1 MKPTTPEAYKLFHE
15 GVQTLTRVE
24 HNGIKIDLDYLTKA
38 EKGLDQKIKNLSSHL
53 YDSEV
58 YETWRKLYGKKTN
71 IDSAD
76 QLGRILFDELKIPYV
91 GERTATGKYSTDD
104 EVLRTIDLPW
114 VKSYLQRK
122 KYYKARHTFLA
133 NIRNETVDGLLHPFF
148 DLHTVQTFRSCI
160 AKGSKVK
167 IVTLIG
173 SDGHAIQSQD
183 ILIENVKIGD
193 RVWCT
198 SYHNNCCHMV
208 VGHVTWAGKTGHEK
222 VIRLHWKWNN
232 TKGHLDLTPDH
243 KVRLNNGQYIR
254 ADQIKKGGR
263 SVWGHL
269 VITEIEELPDSVD
282 VYDIEVE
289 EFHNFIANE
298 ICVHNSSRSPNFQNF
313 PSRDPEITKIIRT
326 CFIARKDRQLLEM
339 DFSGIEVR
347 IACVY
352 TKDPRLIDDFTTPGK
367 DPHRDTAS
375 QLFCLPIEFLKAN
388 ADWAKKTVRDW
399 SKNRFVFPEFY
410 GSVHFQCAPHIWES
424 IIEKGDDGYK
434 FKLPDGT
441 SIKKHLARKG
451 IKELGEV
458 HPDIIKEQ
466 GGTKAGTY
474 VHHVKKVEDDFWNNR
489 FKGYTQWKKDWYAA
503 YLRTGGFH
511 TLSGFKIE
519 GVMKRNEVLNYPIQ
533 GFAFHCLLW
542 TLIQLDKW
550 LRKNKMKSLIVGQI
564 HDSMVLDAIPK
575 EVPIILEKV
584 KEIVSKG
591 LPQNWPCIIVPMEI
605 EAELC
610 PIGGSW
616 YDKKKV

>member
-1 MKPTTPEAYKLFHE
+1 MRPATPEAYKLFHE
-15 GVQTLTRVE
+15 GVQTLARVE

-38 EKGLDQKIKNLSSHL
+38 EKGLDQKIKDIGAHL

-58 YETWRKLYGKKTN
+58 YEIWRKLYGKKTN

-76 QLGRILFDELKIPYV
+76 QLGRVLFDELKIPYV

-114 VKSYLQRK
+114 VKKYLQRK

-148 DLHTVQTFRSCI
+148 DLHTVQTFRS
-160 AKGSKVK
+160 
-167 IVTLIG
+167 
-173 SDGHAIQSQD
+173 
-183 ILIENVKIGD
+183 
-193 RVWCT
+193 
-198 SYHNNCCHMV
+198 
-208 VGHVTWAGKTGHEK
+208 
-222 VIRLHWKWNN
+222 
-232 TKGHLDLTPDH
+232 
-243 KVRLNNGQYIR
+243 
-254 ADQIKKGGR
+254 
-263 SVWGHL
+263 
-269 VITEIEELPDSVD
+269 
-282 VYDIEVE
+282 
-289 EFHNFIANE
+289 
-298 ICVHNSSRSPNFQNF
+298 SSRSPNFQNF

-326 CFIARKDRQLLEM
+326 CFIAREGRQLLEM

-367 DPHRDTAS
+367 DPHRDTAA
-375 QLFCLPIEFLKAN
+375 QLFCLPVEFLKAN

-399 SKNRFVFPEFY
+399 AKNRFVFPEFY

-424 IIEKGDDGYK
+424 IIEKGTDGYK
-434 FKLPDGT
+434 FNLPDGT

-458 HPDIIKEQ
+458 HPDVIKEQ
-466 GGTKAGTY
+466 GGTRAGTY
-474 VHHVKKVEDDFWNNR
+474 VHHVKKVEEDFWNNR

-503 YLRTGGFH
+503 YLKAGGFH
-511 TLSGFKIE
+511 TLSGFKVE

-564 HDSMVLDAIPK
+564 HDSMVLDAVPK

-584 KEIVSKG
+584 KELVSQG
-591 LPQNWPCIIVPMEI
+591 LPRHWPCIIVPMEI

-610 PIGGSW
+610 PVGGSW